1 MRYPA
6 EQKAQTHQQI
16 VELAAREFRGKG
28 LQGIGIA
35 NLMAQVGLTHGG
47 FYAHFKDRDALV
59 EEAVVCAAEES
70 FRRLI
75 AVAQEASP
83 GQEVAAM
90 LDDYL
95 SPTHRDEP
103 GQGCVLPALA
113 AEIAGQ
119 ADSVRKAF
127 TRSLKANV
135 GKMARYMPG
144 KDERTRSTQAMALI
158 SGMAGGVL
166 VARAVSDPRLS
177 ALLLESVRT
186 QLLNLHDTWCR

>member
-16 VELAAREFRGKG
+16 VELAAREFRSKG

-59 EEAVVCAAEES
+59 EEAAVCAAEQS
-70 FRRLI
+70 FQQLMD
-75 AVAQEASP
+75 AADGAPP
-83 GQEVAAM
+83 GAEVAAM
-90 LDDYL
+90 LDYYL
-95 SPTHRDEP
+95 SPEHRDEP

-119 ADSVRKAF
+119 PDPVRKAF
-127 TRSLKANV
+127 TKSLRANV

-144 KDERTRSTQAMALI
+144 NDEKTRLTRAMALI

-166 VARAVSDPRLS
+166 VARAISDPKLS
-177 ALLLESVRT
+177 SMLLESVRT
-186 QLLNLHDTWCR
+186 QLLNLHGTWCN

>member
-166 VARAVSDPRLS
+166 VARAVSDPKLS

-186 QLLNLHDTWCR
+186 QLLNLHDTLCR

>member
-16 VELAAREFRGKG
+16 VELAAREFRSKG

-59 EEAVVCAAEES
+59 EEAVVYATNES
-70 FRRLI
+70 FRQLI
-75 AVAQEASP
+75 AVAETAP
-83 GQEVAAM
+83 AGQEVAAM
-90 LDDYL
+90 LDNYL

-113 AEIAGQ
+113 AELAGQ
-119 ADSVRKAF
+119 PEAVRKAF
-127 TRSLKANV
+127 TKSLKANV
-135 GKMARYMPG
+135 GKMARYMPAE
-144 KDERTRSTQAMALI
+144 DEKTRSTQAMVLI

-166 VARAVSDPRLS
+166 VARSISDPKLS
-177 ALLLESVRT
+177 AMLLESVRT
-186 QLLNLHDTWCR
+186 QLLCLHGTWCN

>member
-166 VARAVSDPRLS
+166 VARAVSDPKLS

>member
-47 FYAHFKDRDALV
+47 FHAHFKDRDALV

-83 GQEVAAM
+83 GQEAAAM

-95 SPTHRDEP
+95 SSAHRDEP
-103 GQGCVLPALA
+103 GQGCVLSALA

-135 GKMARYMPG
+135 GKVARYMPG
-144 KDERTRSTQAMALI
+144 KDEKTRSTQATALI

-166 VARAVSDPRLS
+166 VARAVSDPKLS
-177 ALLLESVRT
+177 ALLLESVGT
-186 QLLNLHDTWCR
+186 QLLNLYDTWCG